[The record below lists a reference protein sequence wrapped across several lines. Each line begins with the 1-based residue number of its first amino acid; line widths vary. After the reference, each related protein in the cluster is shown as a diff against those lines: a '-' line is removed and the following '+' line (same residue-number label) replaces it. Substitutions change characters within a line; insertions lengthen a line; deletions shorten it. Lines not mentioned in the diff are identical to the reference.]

1 MLIENLIMLH
11 GEDSYIVREFQK
23 MSQATQYN
31 VTEEDMLRDFANR
44 ADINDIASFVDVFTI
59 CRKQGGNINEVARN
73 TANVIIEKMN
83 LNEEIKTIVSQK
95 KQEQKIMTVL
105 PRIIIV

>member
-11 GEDSYIVREFQK
+11 GEDSYIVESFRRCPR
-23 MSQATQYN
+23 ATQYN
-31 VTEEDMLRDFANR
+31 VTEEDMLRDFADR

-105 PRIIIV
+105 PSALL